1 MFIEKN
7 SKGCRYAFL
16 TSAQG
21 CMKGSQGWG
30 DLRVGCTHTSGGA
43 LLHTCALHA
52 TNSSFQQLETDSS
65 TQLQWV
71 IGTLKNGSFFF
82 FNLMYLIT
90 GLHRWCSGKECSW
103 PIQEMWTRETRVSSL
118 PQEDP
123 LEKEMATLS
132 SILTWRILFI
142 ASLAFFF
149 FLFTVSGL
157 NCTAPPHT
165 HTHSYVETLTSSTL
179 AFGSWAFKEVIKVKW
194 KC

>member
-1 MFIEKN
+1 M
-7 SKGCRYAFL
+7 GL
-16 TSAQG
+16 
-21 CMKGSQGWG
+21 
-30 DLRVGCTHTSGGA
+30 
-43 LLHTCALHA
+43 
-52 TNSSFQQLETDSS
+52 
-65 TQLQWV
+65 
-71 IGTLKNGSFFF
+71 FFF

-149 FLFTVSGL
+149 FFNLVGAEL
-157 NCTAPPHT
+157 HRPPPPHT
-165 HTHSYVETLTSSTL
+165 HIHML
-179 AFGSWAFKEVIKVKW
+179 KP
-194 KC
+194 